1 MGGSR
6 WWRSSRYLTPT
17 SWPDALRAN
26 LSRCTSRHMHVPNA
40 LCNEDASG
48 KVTVTPTQ
56 AAQFLFGSTGPME
69 VLNSMSET
77 PCSLKRSAFFSLSF
91 SLSFEN
97 SFSLQCGFLTATGL
111 GSFSRKAKGS
121 LVDIFIVSR
130 FGRSRGMILECY
142 KHRKRGRYPHNRSYE
157 VREYTIPHHIRF

>member
-1 MGGSR
+1 MGGVQAG
-6 WWRSSRYLTPT
+6 LLIP
-17 SWPDALRAN
+17 RA
-26 LSRCTSRHMHVPNA
+26 VPLAEFKACDTDFERTGERNA
-40 LCNEDASG
+40 SICWSVVEGL
-48 KVTVTPTQ
+48 
-56 AAQFLFGSTGPME
+56 M
-69 VLNSMSET
+69 
-77 PCSLKRSAFFSLSF
+77 FFSLSF